1 MARIPNSARAV
12 VIGGGIVGC
21 SVAYHLARLGWRDTV
36 LLERGKLT
44 CGSTFHAA
52 GLVGQL
58 RSNANITRMLTESVA
73 LYQRLEAETGQAT
86 GWKMAGSLRLACTP
100 ERMIE
105 LRRLATTARSFGL
118 EMHVIGRD
126 EALKLWPAMRAG
138 DVLGAV
144 YAPTDGQV
152 NPSDVTMALAKGA
165 RMAGVRIVEDCAATS
180 VRVKDGRVAGVA
192 TAEGAIACEVA
203 INCAGLWAREIGALA
218 DVNVPLVAVKH
229 QYLITEPIPGLL
241 RDLPVMR
248 DPDHLT
254 YYKEDV
260 GGLAVG
266 GFELDPKPWA
276 ADGIPKDFQFMLFD
290 PDWDHFQPLM
300 EAALARVPALE
311 TAGIRTLIHGP
322 DSFTPDGN
330 FILGE
335 APETPG
341 FFVGAGFNAFGIV
354 SGGGAGKAL
363 AEWIVA
369 GEPPMDLWPVDIR
382 RFGAPHRDLMR
393 VRARALE
400 HYGKHYTV
408 AWPLEEHTS
417 ARPHFAS
424 PLYARLKRAGAVFG
438 EKMGW
443 ERANWFAPPGEEPA
457 DRYSFVQPN
466 WTETVA
472 AEHRAAREAAALFDQ
487 SSFAKFVFEG
497 RDAEK
502 ALSWIAAGN
511 MSRPP
516 GQITYTQLLNAKGGI
531 EADVTVA
538 RLAAGRYSIVTG
550 TGQRTRDFHWLARN
564 IPAGLEVQLTDVTEE
579 IAVLALMGPKSRA
592 ILAAVNHIDMGADM
606 SNAAFPFMTWR
617 ELSLAGVKV
626 RALRVTYVGELGWE
640 LHVAKQHAERVFDA
654 LMAAGRGHGLKL
666 AGYRAIET
674 LRLEK
679 GTRAWG
685 SDINPDYTPL
695 EAGLAWAAKLKSG
708 VPFQGREALLAA
720 EKKPLAK
727 RFSCFA
733 VDNPNVTLWGR
744 ETILREGRV
753 AGWLSSA
760 GFGHSVG
767 HWIGYGYVRNAD
779 GVDDAYL
786 GSGRFE
792 LEVAGERVP
801 CRWLARPPYDPDGAR
816 VRG

>member
-1 MARIPNSARAV
+1 MIPSQARAV

-36 LLERGKLT
+36 LVEQGKLT

-58 RSNANITRMLTESVA
+58 RANANITRMLTESVA
-73 LYQRLEAETGQAT
+73 LYRRLEAETGQAT
-86 GWKMAGSLRLACTP
+86 GWKMAGSLRLACSS

-126 EALKLWPAMRAG
+126 DALKLWPAMRAD
-138 DVLGAV
+138 DVQGAV
-144 YAPTDGQV
+144 FAPSDGQV

-165 RMAGVRIVEDCAATS
+165 RMAGARLVEDCAVTGI
-180 VRVKDGRVAGVA
+180 RVKDGRVAGVA
-192 TAEGAIACEVA
+192 TAEGTIACEVA
-203 INCAGLWAREIGALA
+203 INCAGLWAREVGALA
-218 DVNVPLVAVKH
+218 GVNVPLVPVKH
-229 QYLITEPIPGLL
+229 QYLITEPIPGLP
-241 RDLPVMR
+241 RNLPVMR
-248 DPDHLT
+248 DPDRLT

-260 GGLAVG
+260 GGLVMG
-266 GFELDPKPWA
+266 GFERDPKPWET
-276 ADGIPKDFQFMLFD
+276 DRIPKDFQFTLFD

-382 RFGAPHRDLMR
+382 RFGAPHRDVDK
-393 VRARALE
+393 VRARSLE

-408 AWPLEEHTS
+408 AWPLEEHES
-417 ARPHFAS
+417 ARPQLTS
-424 PLYARLKRAGAVFG
+424 PLYARLKSAGAVFG

-443 ERANWFAPPGEEPA
+443 ERANWFAQDGQEPA
-457 DRYSFVQPN
+457 DRYSFVRPN
-466 WTETVA
+466 WIEAVA
-472 AEHRAAREAAALFDQ
+472 AEHRAAREAAALFDMT
-487 SSFAKFVFEG
+487 SFAKFVLEG

-502 ALSWIAAGN
+502 ALTWIAAGN
-511 MSRPP
+511 VAKPP
-516 GQITYTQLLNAKGGI
+516 GCVVYTQLLNAKGGI
-531 EADVTVA
+531 EADVTAA
-538 RLAAGRYSIVTG
+538 RLAADRYYIVTG

-564 IPAGLEVQLTDVTEE
+564 VPAGLEVQLTDVTEE

-592 ILAAVNHIDMGADM
+592 ILAAVGNADMG
-606 SNAAFPFMTWR
+606 NTAFPFMTWQD
-617 ELSLAGVKV
+617 LPLAGVKV

-640 LHVAKQHAERVFDA
+640 LHVAKAHAERVFDA
-654 LMAAGRGHGLKL
+654 LQAAGRGHGLRL

-679 GTRAWG
+679 GYRAWG
-685 SDINPDYTPL
+685 SDINPDYTPF
-695 EAGLAWAAKLKSG
+695 EAGLAWAVKLNGG

-720 EKKPLAK
+720 QGKPLAK
-727 RFSCFA
+727 KLACFA

-753 AGWLSSA
+753 VGWLASA

-767 HWIGYGYVRNAD
+767 HWIGYGYVRNPA

-801 CRWLARPPYDPDGAR
+801 CRWLPRPPYDPEGLR
-816 VRG
+816 VRS

>member
-1 MARIPNSARAV
+1 MAFPTQARAV

-36 LLERGKLT
+36 LVERGKLT

-73 LYQRLEAETGQAT
+73 LYKRLEVETGQAT

-105 LRRLATTARSFGL
+105 IRRLATTARSFGL

-126 EALKLWPAMRAG
+126 EALKRWPAMRAD

-144 YAPTDGQV
+144 FAPTDGQV

-165 RMAGVRIVEDCAATS
+165 RMAGARIVEDCPVTGI
-180 VRVKDGRVAGVA
+180 RVKDGRVAGVA
-192 TAEGAIACEVA
+192 TAQGEIACEAAVD
-203 INCAGLWAREIGALA
+203 CAGLWAREVGALA
-218 DVNVPLVAVKH
+218 RVNVPLVPVKH
-229 QYLITEPIPGLL
+229 QYLITEPIPGLP

-248 DPDHLT
+248 DPDRLT

-260 GGLAVG
+260 GALVMG
-266 GFELDPKPWA
+266 GFELNPKPWA
-276 ADGIPKDFQFMLFD
+276 TDGIPKDFQFTLFD

-382 RFGAPHRDLMR
+382 RFGAPHRDIEK
-393 VRARALE
+393 VRARSLE

-408 AWPLEEHTS
+408 AWPLEEHES
-417 ARPHFAS
+417 ARPQLTS
-424 PLYARLKRAGAVFG
+424 PLYARLENSGAVFG

-443 ERANWFAPPGEEPA
+443 ERANWFAREGEEPV
-457 DRYSFVQPN
+457 DRYSFVRPN
-466 WTETVA
+466 WTEAVA
-472 AEHRAAREAAALFDQ
+472 DEHRAARETCALFDQ
-487 SSFAKFVFEG
+487 TSFSKFVLEG

-502 ALSWIAAGN
+502 AFSWIAAGN
-511 MSRPP
+511 VAKPP
-516 GQITYTQLLNAKGGI
+516 GRVTYTQLLNAKGGI
-531 EADVTVA
+531 EADVTAA
-538 RLAAGRYSIVTG
+538 RLAADRYYVVSG
-550 TGQRTRDFHWLARN
+550 TGQRTRDFHWLAHN
-564 IPAGLEVQLTDVTEE
+564 IPAGMEVQLTDVTEE

-592 ILAAVNHIDMGADM
+592 TLAAVNDADM
-606 SNAAFPFMTWR
+606 TNAAFPFMTWQD
-617 ELSLAGVKV
+617 LPLAGVKV

-654 LMAAGRGHGLKL
+654 LLAAGRGHGLRL

-679 GTRAWG
+679 GYRAWG
-685 SDINPDYTPL
+685 SDINSDYNPL
-695 EAGLAWAAKLKSG
+695 EAGLAWATKLDGG

-720 EKKPLAK
+720 KDRPLAK

-744 ETILREGRV
+744 ETILRDGRV
-753 AGWLSSA
+753 VGWLSSA
-760 GFGHSVG
+760 GFGPTVG
-767 HWIGYGYVRNAD
+767 HWIGYGYVRNAE
-779 GVDDAYL
+779 GVDDAFL
-786 GSGRFE
+786 SSARFE

-801 CRWLARPPYDPDGAR
+801 CRWLARAPYDPDGVR
-816 VRG
+816 VRS

>member
-1 MARIPNSARAV
+1 MAPPTQARAV

-36 LLERGKLT
+36 LVERGKLT

-52 GLVGQL
+52 GLIGQL
-58 RSNANITRMLTESVA
+58 RANANITRMLTDSVA
-73 LYQRLEAETGQAT
+73 LYKRLEAETGQAT
-86 GWKMAGSLRLACTP
+86 GWKMAGSLRLACSP

-105 LRRLATTARSFGL
+105 IKRLATTARSFGL

-126 EALKLWPAMRAG
+126 EVLKLWPVLRAD

-144 YAPTDGQV
+144 YAPSDGQV
-152 NPSDVTMALAKGA
+152 NPSDVTMAMAKGA
-165 RMAGVRIVEDCAATS
+165 RLAGARIVEDCPVS
-180 VRVKDGRVAGVA
+180 GIRIDKGRVAAVE
-192 TAEGAIACEVA
+192 TAQGTIACEVA
-203 INCAGLWAREIGALA
+203 VNCAGLWAREVGAWA
-218 DVNVPLVAVKH
+218 GVSVPLAPVRH
-229 QYLITEPIPGLL
+229 QYLITEKIPGLP

-260 GGLAVG
+260 GGLAMG
-266 GFELDPKPWA
+266 GFERNPKPWIT
-276 ADGIPKDFQFMLFD
+276 DGIPKDFQFSLFD
-290 PDWDHFQPLM
+290 PDWDQFQPLM

-311 TAGIRTLIHGP
+311 TAGVRTLIHGP

-330 FILGE
+330 CLLGE

-382 RFGAPHRDLMR
+382 RFGSPHRDLAR
-393 VRARALE
+393 VRARTLE

-408 AWPLEEHTS
+408 AWPLEEHES
-417 ARPHFAS
+417 ARPHLTS
-424 PLYARLKRAGAVFG
+424 PLYGRLKAAGAVFG

-443 ERANWFAPPGEEPA
+443 ERANWFAREGEEPA
-457 DRYSFVQPN
+457 DRYSFVRPN
-466 WTETVA
+466 WIESVA
-472 AEHRAAREAAALFDQ
+472 AEHRAAREACALFDMT
-487 SSFAKFVFEG
+487 SFAKFVVEG

-502 ALSWIAAGN
+502 AMSWIAAGDVAK
-511 MSRPP
+511 PP
-516 GQITYTQLLNAKGGI
+516 GRVTYTQFLNAKGGI

-538 RLAAGRYSIVTG
+538 RLAADRYYVVSG
-550 TGQRTRDFHWLARN
+550 TGQRTRDFDWIARN
-564 IPAGLEVQLTDVTEE
+564 IPAGMEVQLTDVTEDV
-579 IAVLALMGPKSRA
+579 AVLALMGPKSRA
-592 ILAAVNHIDMGADM
+592 ILAAVNDADM
-606 SNAAFPFMTWR
+606 SNAAFPFMTWQD
-617 ELSLAGVKV
+617 LPLAGVKA
-626 RALRVTYVGELGWE
+626 RAVRVTYVGELGWE
-640 LHVAKQHAERVFDA
+640 LHVPKAHAERVFDA
-654 LMAAGRGHGLKL
+654 LMAAGRGHGLRL

-679 GTRAWG
+679 GYRAWG
-685 SDINPDYTPL
+685 ADIHSDYTPL
-695 EAGLAWAAKLKSG
+695 EAGLAWAVRPDGG
-708 VPFQGREALLAA
+708 VPFQGRDALRAA
-720 EKKPLAK
+720 REKPLARK
-727 RFSCFA
+727 FACF
-733 VDNPNVTLWGR
+733 VLDNPDAALWGR
-744 ETILREGRV
+744 ETILRDGRI

-760 GFGHSVG
+760 GFGHTVG
-767 HWIGYGYVRNAD
+767 HWIGYGYVRAPA

-786 GSGRFE
+786 GAGRYE
-792 LEVAGERVP
+792 LEVAGERVA
-801 CRWLARPPYDPDGAR
+801 CRWLARAPYDPDGRR

>member
-1 MARIPNSARAV
+1 MARIPTHARAV
-12 VIGGGIVGC
+12 VIGGGIIGC
-21 SVAYHLARLGWRDTV
+21 SVAYHLAHLGWRDTV
-36 LLERGKLT
+36 LIERGKLT

-58 RSNANITRMLTESVA
+58 RSNANITRMLSDSVA
-73 LYQRLEAETGQAT
+73 LYKRLEAETGQAT

-105 LRRLATTARSFGL
+105 IKRLATTARSFGL

-126 EALKLWPAMRAG
+126 DALKLWPAMRAD

-165 RMAGVRIVEDCAATS
+165 RMAGARIVEDCAVTGI
-180 VRVKDGRVAGVA
+180 RIENGRVAGVE
-192 TAEGAIACEVA
+192 TTEGAIACEVA
-203 INCAGLWAREIGALA
+203 IDCAGLWAREIGALA
-218 DVNVPLVAVKH
+218 QVNVPLVPVKH
-229 QYLITEPIPGLL
+229 QYFITELIPGLP

-248 DPDHLT
+248 DPDHLM

-266 GFELDPKPWA
+266 GFELNPKPWGM
-276 ADGIPKDFQFMLFD
+276 DGIPKDFQFTLFD

-311 TAGIRTLIHGP
+311 TAGIRTMIHGP

-382 RFGAPHRDLMR
+382 RFGAPHRDIER
-393 VRARALE
+393 VRARSLE

-408 AWPLEEHTS
+408 AWPLEEHLS
-417 ARPHFAS
+417 ARPHLIS
-424 PLYARLKRAGAVFG
+424 PLYARLTRAGAVFG

-443 ERANWFAPPGEEPA
+443 ERANWFAEEGQEPA
-457 DRYSFVQPN
+457 DRYSFVRPN
-466 WTETVA
+466 WTGAVA
-472 AEHRAAREAAALFDQ
+472 AEHRAARETCALFDM
-487 SSFAKFVFEG
+487 SSFAKFVLEG

-511 MSRPP
+511 VAKPP
-516 GQITYTQLLNAKGGI
+516 GRVAYTQLLNAKGGI

-538 RLAAGRYSIVTG
+538 RLAVDRYYIVAG

-564 IPAGLEVQLTDVTEE
+564 IPAGMEVQLTDVTEE
-579 IAVLALMGPKSRA
+579 NAVLALMGPKSRA
-592 ILAAVNHIDMGADM
+592 ILAAVNDADM
-606 SNAAFPFMTWR
+606 SNAAFPFMTWQD
-617 ELSLAGVKV
+617 LPLAGVKV
-626 RALRVTYVGELGWE
+626 RALRITYVGELGWE
-640 LHVAKQHAERVFDA
+640 LHVPKAHAERVFDA
-654 LMAAGRGHGLKL
+654 IMAAGRGHGLKL

-679 GTRAWG
+679 GYRAWG
-685 SDINPDYTPL
+685 SDIGPDYTPL
-695 EAGLAWAAKLKSG
+695 EAGLAWAVKLKTG
-708 VPFQGREALLAA
+708 VPFQGREALRAA
-720 EKKPLAK
+720 HGKPLAK
-727 RFSCFA
+727 KLACFA

-760 GFGHSVG
+760 GFGHTVG
-767 HWIGYGYVRNAD
+767 HWIGYGYVRDPA
-779 GVDDAYL
+779 GVDDAYFAAA
-786 GSGRFE
+786 RFE

-801 CRWLARPPYDPDGAR
+801 CRWLPRPPYDPEGSR
-816 VRG
+816 VRI

>member
-1 MARIPNSARAV
+1 V

-36 LLERGKLT
+36 LVERGRLT

-73 LYQRLEAETGQAT
+73 LYRRLEAETGQAT
-86 GWKMAGSLRLACTP
+86 GWKMTGSLRLACTP

-126 EALKLWPAMRAG
+126 EALRRWPAMRAD
-138 DVLGAV
+138 DVQGAV
-144 YAPTDGQV
+144 FAPTDGQV

-165 RMAGVRIVEDCAATS
+165 RMAGARIVVDCPVTGI
-180 VRVKDGRVAGVA
+180 RVKDGRIASVE

-203 INCAGLWAREIGALA
+203 VDCAGLWAREVAALA
-218 DVNVPLVAVKH
+218 RVNVPLVPVKH
-229 QYLITEPIPGLL
+229 QYLITEPIPGLP

-248 DPDHLT
+248 DPDRLT

-266 GFELDPKPWA
+266 GFERNPKPWTP
-276 ADGIPKDFQFMLFD
+276 GEIPKDFQFTLFD

-335 APETPG
+335 APEMPG

-363 AEWIVA
+363 AEWIVG

-382 RFGAPHRDLMR
+382 RFGAPHRDIER
-393 VRARALE
+393 VRARSLE

-408 AWPLEEHTS
+408 AWPLEEHES
-417 ARPHFAS
+417 ARPQLTS
-424 PLYARLKRAGAVFG
+424 PLYARLKSLGAVFG

-443 ERANWFAPPGEEPA
+443 ERANWFAREGEEPA
-457 DRYSFVQPN
+457 DRYSFVRPN
-466 WTETVA
+466 WTEAVA
-472 AEHRAAREAAALFDQ
+472 DEHRAAREAAALFDMT
-487 SSFAKFVFEG
+487 SFSKFVVEG
-497 RDAEK
+497 RDAEQ

-511 MSRPP
+511 VAGPP
-516 GQITYTQLLNAKGGI
+516 GRVAYTQLLNAKGGI

-538 RLAAGRYSIVTG
+538 RLAADRYYVVSG
-550 TGQRTRDFHWLARN
+550 TAQRTRDFHWLARN
-564 IPAGLEVQLTDVTEE
+564 VPAGMGVQITDVTEE

-592 ILAAVNHIDMGADM
+592 ILSQVNGAGM

-617 ELSLAGVKV
+617 DLPLAGVKV

-654 LMAAGRGHGLKL
+654 LLAAGRGHGLKL

-679 GTRAWG
+679 GYRAWG
-685 SDINPDYTPL
+685 ADINSDYNPL
-695 EAGLAWAAKLKSG
+695 EAGLAWATKVNSG

-720 EKKPLAK
+720 REKPLTRK
-727 RFSCFA
+727 FCGFA

-744 ETILREGRV
+744 ETILRDGV
-753 AGWLSSA
+753 VVGWLSSA
-760 GFGHSVG
+760 GFGPTVG
-767 HWIGYGYVRNAD
+767 HGIGYGYVRDPA
-779 GVDDAYL
+779 GVTDTLLD
-786 GSGRFE
+786 SGRFE

-801 CRWLARPPYDPDGAR
+801 CRRLARAPYDSDGAR
-816 VRG
+816 VRS

>member
-1 MARIPNSARAV
+1 MAWIPTQARAV

-36 LLERGKLT
+36 LIEQGKLT
-44 CGSTFHAA
+44 GGSTFHAA

-58 RSNANITRMLTESVA
+58 RANANITRMLTESVA
-73 LYQRLEAETGQAT
+73 LYRRLEAETGQAT
-86 GWKMAGSLRLACTP
+86 GWKMPGSLRLACTP
-100 ERMIE
+100 ARMIE
-105 LRRLATTARSFGL
+105 IRRLATTARSFGL

-126 EALKLWPAMRAG
+126 EVLKLWPAMRSG

-144 YAPTDGQV
+144 FTPSDGQV

-165 RMAGVRIVEDCAATS
+165 RMAGVRIVEGCAATGI
-180 VRVKDGRVAGVA
+180 RLQEGRVAGVE
-192 TAEGAIACEVA
+192 TAEGTIACEVA
-203 INCAGLWAREIGALA
+203 VNCAGLWARALGALA
-218 DVNVPLVAVKH
+218 GVNVPLVPVKH
-229 QYLITEPIPGLL
+229 QYLITEPIPGLP

-266 GFELDPKPWA
+266 GFELTPKPWA
-276 ADGIPKDFQFMLFD
+276 ADGIPENFQFTLFD
-290 PDWDHFQPLM
+290 PDWDQFQPLM

-335 APETPG
+335 APETSG
-341 FFVGAGFNAFGIV
+341 FFVAAGFNAFGIV
-354 SGGGAGKAL
+354 AGGGAGHAL

-382 RFGAPHRDLMR
+382 RFGAPHLDVAR

-417 ARPHFAS
+417 ARPNLTS
-424 PLYARLKRAGAVFG
+424 PLYARLKSSGAVFG

-443 ERANWFAPPGEEPA
+443 ERANWFATEGQEPA
-457 DRYSFVQPN
+457 DRYSFVRPN
-466 WTETVA
+466 WTEAVA
-472 AEHRAAREAAALFDQ
+472 AEHRAAREGAALFDMT
-487 SSFAKFVFEG
+487 SFAKFVLEG

-502 ALSWIAAGN
+502 SLGWIAAGN
-511 MSRPP
+511 VAKPP
-516 GQITYTQLLNAKGGI
+516 GRVVYTQLLNPRGGI

-538 RLAAGRYSIVTG
+538 RLAAERYYIVAG

-564 IPAGLEVQLTDVTEE
+564 IPAGLEVQLIDMTEE

-592 ILAAVNHIDMGADM
+592 ILSAVNDADM
-606 SNAAFPFMTWR
+606 SNAAFPFMTWQD
-617 ELSLAGVKV
+617 LPLAGVKV

-640 LHVAKQHAERVFDA
+640 LHVPKADAVRVFDA
-654 LMAAGRGHGLKL
+654 LLVAGRGHGLKL

-679 GTRAWG
+679 GYRAWG
-685 SDINPDYTPL
+685 PDINPDSTPF
-695 EAGLAWAAKLKSG
+695 EAGLAWTVKLKSA
-708 VPFQGREALLAA
+708 VPFQGQDALRAA
-720 EKKPLAK
+720 QEKPLAK
-727 RFSCFA
+727 IFSCFA
-733 VDNPNVTLWGR
+733 VDNPNVALWGR
-744 ETILREGRV
+744 ETIWRDGRV
-753 AGWLSSA
+753 VGWLASA
-760 GFGHSVG
+760 GFGHTVG
-767 HWIGYGYVRNAD
+767 HWIGYGYVRNAG
-779 GVDDAYL
+779 GVDDAFL
-786 GSGRFE
+786 GAGHFE

-801 CRWLARPPYDPDGAR
+801 CRWLKRPPYDPEGR
-816 VRG
+816 KVRG

>member
-1 MARIPNSARAV
+1 MNPTQARAV

-21 SVAYHLARLGWRDTV
+21 SVAYHLAHLGWRDTV

-58 RSNANITRMLTESVA
+58 RSNANVTRMLTESVA
-73 LYQRLEAETGQAT
+73 LYKRLEAETGQAT

-105 LRRLATTARSFGL
+105 IRRLATTARSFGL
-118 EMHVIGRD
+118 DMHVIGRD
-126 EALKLWPAMRAG
+126 EAVKRWPAMRAD

-144 YAPTDGQV
+144 FAPTDGQV

-165 RMAGVRIVEDCAATS
+165 RMAGARIVEDCPVTGI
-180 VRVKDGRVAGVA
+180 RVKDGRVAGVE
-192 TAEGAIACEVA
+192 TAQGAIACEAAVD
-203 INCAGLWAREIGALA
+203 CAGLWAREVAALA
-218 DVNVPLVAVKH
+218 HVNVPLVPVKH
-229 QYLITEPIPGLL
+229 QYLITEPIPGLP

-248 DPDHLT
+248 DPDRLT

-260 GGLAVG
+260 GALVMG
-266 GFELDPKPWA
+266 GFELNPKPWL
-276 ADGIPKDFQFMLFD
+276 DGVPKDFQFTLFD

-369 GEPPMDLWPVDIR
+369 GSPPMDLWPVDIR
-382 RFGAPHRDLMR
+382 RFGAPHRDIEK
-393 VRARALE
+393 VRARSLE

-417 ARPHFAS
+417 ARPQLMS
-424 PLYARLKRAGAVFG
+424 PLYARLKSAGAVFG

-443 ERANWFAPPGEEPA
+443 ERANWFARKGEEPV
-457 DRYSFVQPN
+457 DRYSFVRPN
-466 WTETVA
+466 WTEAVA
-472 AEHRAAREAAALFDQ
+472 DEHRAARETCALFDQ
-487 SSFAKFVFEG
+487 TSFSKFVLEG

-502 ALSWIAAGN
+502 AFSWIAAGN
-511 MSRPP
+511 VAKPP
-516 GQITYTQLLNAKGGI
+516 GRVTYTQLLNAKGGI
-531 EADVTVA
+531 EADVTAA
-538 RLAAGRYSIVTG
+538 RLAADRYYVVSG

-564 IPAGLEVQLTDVTEE
+564 IPAGMEVQLTDVTEE
-579 IAVLALMGPKSRA
+579 IAVLALMGPKSRT
-592 ILAAVNHIDMGADM
+592 ILSQVNGAEM
-606 SNAAFPFMTWR
+606 ANAAFPFMTWR
-617 ELSLAGVKV
+617 DLPLAGVKV

-640 LHVAKQHAERVFDA
+640 LHVARPHAERVFDA
-654 LMAAGRGHGLKL
+654 LLAAGRGHGLRL

-679 GTRAWG
+679 GYRAWG
-685 SDINPDYTPL
+685 SDINSDYNPL
-695 EAGLAWAAKLKSG
+695 EAGLAWATKLDGG

-720 EKKPLAK
+720 KGGPLAK

-733 VDNPNVTLWGR
+733 VDNPDVTLWGR
-744 ETILREGRV
+744 ETILRDGRV
-753 AGWLSSA
+753 VGWLSSA
-760 GFGHSVG
+760 GFGPTVG
-767 HWIGYGYVRNAD
+767 HWIGYGYVRNPD
-779 GVDDAYL
+779 GVDDAFL
-786 GSGRFE
+786 GSARFE

-801 CRWLARPPYDPDGAR
+801 CRRLKRPPYDPENLR